1 MNKYR
6 YSKEK
11 YEDMDYMQI
20 LLEKVKD
27 QDKLNEEVAVIME
40 MEVCDMFG

>member
-1 MNKYR
+1 
-6 YSKEK
+6 
-11 YEDMDYMQI
+11 MDYMQI